1 MSVKK
6 RVPMSDNYGTIR
18 DAIALATVAKATGDE
33 AKAQRGTA
41 AEAFLAAMQ
50 AIEAA
55 DISPASAKIDI
66 YTELNWRYKIIGAN
80 GTTISREGDK
90 PLATINQRFSIA
102 LKFKA
107 RGGVFAECNTWHD
120 VQTACKDDD
129 PDAELMDAFKAF
141 MKKASD
147 QQKADLL
154 AFLG

>member
-1 MSVKK
+1 
-6 RVPMSDNYGTIR
+6 MSDNYGTIR

-107 RGGVFAECNTWHD
+107 RGGTFAECNSWYD
-120 VQTACKDDD
+120 VQLAVKEDDT
-129 PDAELMDAFKAF
+129 DAELKDAFKAF
-141 MKKASD
+141 MKKAND